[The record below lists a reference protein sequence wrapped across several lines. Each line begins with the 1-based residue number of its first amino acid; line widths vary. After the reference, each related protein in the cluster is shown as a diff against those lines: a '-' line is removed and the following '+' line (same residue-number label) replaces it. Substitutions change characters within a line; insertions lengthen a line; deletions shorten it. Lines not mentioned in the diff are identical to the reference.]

1 MAVNKPAVIEPL
13 IKLIPMMKLIGKFT
27 VSDNIKLTFFL
38 LELFCIPIIKIR
50 NKETLKKKKKSN
62 FFNGKDIC
70 ILIPN
75 YQYRL

>member
-1 MAVNKPAVIEPL
+1 MAVNKLAVIEPL

-50 NKETLKKKKKSN
+50 NKETLKKRKKAIFLMEKTYV
-62 FFNGKDIC
+62 F
-70 ILIPN
+70 
-75 YQYRL
+75 